1 MNRMKPR
8 NLLWSL
14 IFGGLLLPQLAS
26 ATLFLRISGSELSA
40 VQDMGVK
47 NLVFGWPI
55 PDVSAVGKVQA
66 QGYQVFFEAPPGD
79 LSAAAE
85 TAEKMNITGVILAM
99 ENVDGPGDNELFRRV
114 TSAHPR
120 LSFLLLNP
128 GGKEPQMRGRLV
140 VERNG
145 ILQVSSPT
153 SQPWVDT
160 NLALVKLARA
170 FRPDVTPL
178 YSFHWDLSDALRN
191 KLGPAA
197 EDYCLAISEANAFH
211 ADVIVDL
218 HEKLQQGLLGKESSA
233 WAVWNNVKRYI
244 AFEHSESAAGKLR
257 PLANTGVVMDTMAP
271 SYEGLNLMA
280 RHNIPFVVLR
290 PGDLKP
296 KLLES
301 FDALVI
307 FSAPSSAAVT
317 ALGDFA
323 MRGGIVVLVNLR
335 GQFPWHSLEP
345 AHKNKQATAYD
356 VGAGQVVELAEPV
369 IDPEAFSRD
378 LRRLMGFQRMTLGL
392 WNSLTSVAVADLQDS
407 NGETIVNLVNYALEA
422 EPVQVQIK
430 GHFSSIRYESPD
442 GGCCQY
448 LTPVQRGPFTEFV
461 IPALFIQGE
470 VHLRR

>member
-14 IFGGLLLPQLAS
+14 ILGGLLLPQLAS
-26 ATLFLRISGSELSA
+26 ATLFLRISGSELRA

-55 PDVSAVGKVQA
+55 ADASAVGKVQA

-114 TSAHPR
+114 TTAHPR

-145 ILQVSSPT
+145 ILQVASPT

-211 ADVIVDL
+211 ADVILDL

-244 AFEHSESAAGKLR
+244 AFAHSESAAGKLR

-290 PGDLKP
+290 PGDLEP

-301 FDALVI
+301 FDALVV
-307 FSAPSSAAVT
+307 FSAPSNAAAT
-317 ALGDFA
+317 AIGDFA

-345 AHKNKQATAYD
+345 AHKDRQATAYD

-407 NGETIVNLVNYALEA
+407 NDETIVNLVNYALEA

-448 LTPVQRGPFTEFV
+448 LTPVERGPFTEFV